1 MIKFLLYSF
10 LFYVIFRYLFGG
22 LMKAKTVHY
31 HQTNHYHNN
40 PNERT
45 QEPGK
50 VTVDPKVSKQKQ
62 NRDNKLGEYV
72 DFEEV
77 KE

>member
-1 MIKFLLYSF
+1 
-10 LFYVIFRYLFGG
+10 
-22 LMKAKTVHY
+22 MKAKTVHY

-40 PNERT
+40 PNENT
-45 QEPGK
+45 QDSGK

-62 NRDNKLGEYV
+62 SRDNKLGEYV